1 MSLSVGIGGAGG
13 GVKVGLEQGYWGV
26 DRECWGLKR
35 VWGMG
40 GGGYLRRVHQ
50 ERLAGPEPP
59 PAARGACSHRAY
71 LDQGGLELGT
81 RWSEGCW
88 YGYNS
93 SSYHG
98 YNSSSYHMVAF

>member
-1 MSLSVGIGGAGG
+1 MGG
-13 GVKVGLEQGYWGV
+13 GRGGIVGLEQGYWGV
-26 DRECWGLKR
+26 RSG
-35 VWGMG
+35 VGY

-98 YNSSSYHMVAF
+98 YNSSSYNMVAF